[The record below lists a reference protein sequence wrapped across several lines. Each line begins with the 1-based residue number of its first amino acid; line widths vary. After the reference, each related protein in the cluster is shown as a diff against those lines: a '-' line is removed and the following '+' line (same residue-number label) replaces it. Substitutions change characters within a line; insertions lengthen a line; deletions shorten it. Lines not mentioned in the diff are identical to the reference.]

1 MPAEWKLAAS
11 AYLKAWSATLEP
23 SALQNLGEL
32 LAKAGYADA
41 ARETFNVILRFP
53 DYATKVYGDKHD
65 DLVSSM
71 LENKDRYN
79 FVDVDLV
86 SGGSGRSAGD
96 SKIAGQALRLPI
108 LMNGKRCACPT
119 TDP

>member
-1 MPAEWKLAAS
+1 
-11 AYLKAWSATLEP
+11 
-23 SALQNLGEL
+23 
-32 LAKAGYADA
+32 
-41 ARETFNVILRFP
+41 
-53 DYATKVYGDKHD
+53 
-65 DLVSSM
+65 M

-96 SKIAGQALRLPI
+96 SKIVGQALRLPI
-108 LMNGKRCACPT
+108 LINGKRCACPT

>member
-53 DYATKVYGDKHD
+53 DYAPKVYGDKQD
-65 DLVSSM
+65 DLVRMIVERAS
-71 LENKDRYN
+71 
-79 FVDVDLV
+79 
-86 SGGSGRSAGD
+86 D
-96 SKIAGQALRLPI
+96 SLKEL
-108 LMNGKRCACPT
+108 
-119 TDP
+119 